1 MTSIAKTV
9 LDEENDGRVVEGI
22 QREQAVRPRVIVY
35 ADLLR
40 DEGCAYQRM
49 VAQWVSR
56 RHTCPTML

>member
-1 MTSIAKTV
+1 MTSIAKTA

-40 DEGCAYQRM
+40 DE
-49 VAQWVSR
+49 V
-56 RHTCPTML
+56 